1 MQITQVLDE
10 QRRGSTRAI
19 LERTSDFEGGQFI
32 LKIIRRYG
40 SEDAARKAFDAEI
53 NPKKGARK
61 SDSSNK
67 RRS

>member
-1 MQITQVLDE
+1 MHTQVLDE

-32 LKIIRRYG
+32 LKVIRRYG
-40 SEDAARKAFDAEI
+40 SEDAARKAFDDEI
-53 NPKKGARK
+53 NSKRKGGRK
-61 SDSSNK
+61 SDSCNK